1 MPERNL
7 ERGRQGPAS
16 MEVSEI
22 PGQLDLRLHD
32 RVALD
37 EIELYA
43 EVLTAVAASDRP
55 LTSMELDTVLGLH
68 AAQA

>member
-1 MPERNL
+1 VLERNL
-7 ERGRQGPAS
+7 EGGREGPAS

-55 LTSMELDTVLGLH
+55 LTSRELDAVLGV
-68 AAQA
+68 AAQTA